1 MIYTGAKFILIKVGL
16 KELLTKI
23 NFCLHSEKVINT
35 EDILFT
41 TKFCNNSITILI
53 EFNC

>member
-1 MIYTGAKFILIKVGL
+1 MKVDF

-41 TKFCNNSITILI
+41 AELCHDSIAILI
-53 EFNC
+53 EINC

>member
-1 MIYTGAKFILIKVGL
+1 MIKVGL

-23 NFCLHSEKVINT
+23 NICLHSENEINT

-41 TKFCNNSITILI
+41 PNFYNNSIAILI

>member
-1 MIYTGAKFILIKVGL
+1 MGL

-23 NFCLHSEKVINT
+23 KKICLHSEKVINT

-41 TKFCNNSITILI
+41 AEFCNNSIAILI
-53 EFNC
+53 EFNCY

>member
-1 MIYTGAKFILIKVGL
+1 MGL

-23 NFCLHSEKVINT
+23 NVCLHSEKVINT

-41 TKFCNNSITILI
+41 AEFCNNRIAILI